1 MYDLEDNG
9 GGGIY
14 EDEVGRHFIS
24 FVKRQRVGRLGE
36 RGEMASS
43 VLYVPL
49 GAAVGA
55 LVFPVCLTGLSCPVL
70 DKMGSVL
77 DHLDFKLARSSKS
90 MELAMCARFASWATE
105 SNLNI
110 STSPKEGPTNGKE
123 WLGRRVT
130 MT

>member
-9 GGGIY
+9 GVGIY
-14 EDEVGRHFIS
+14 EDEVWRYFIS
-24 FVKRQRVGRLGE
+24 FVKGQRVGRLGK

-77 DHLDFKLARSSKS
+77 DHLDFKLAR
-90 MELAMCARFASWATE
+90 
-105 SNLNI
+105 
-110 STSPKEGPTNGKE
+110 
-123 WLGRRVT
+123 
-130 MT
+130 